1 MKVWVAGEEVT
12 GALGE
17 SVKERASNLRSAEYD
32 LLLEREGDVLKL
44 RDATTTDDHL
54 ERYITLMRRRFDV
67 DPAFYTQ
74 PRTPGLKGTI
84 SYTIRM
90 FLWRLLRYQHFWMA
104 FRQNGINAM
113 HAEAV
118 DFEHQ
123 ERQRQVAELKA
134 RVKQLEESIESL
146 KAGSS

>member
-1 MKVWVAGEEVT
+1 
-12 GALGE
+12 
-17 SVKERASNLRSAEYD
+17 
-32 LLLEREGDVLKL
+32 
-44 RDATTTDDHL
+44 
-54 ERYITLMRRRFDV
+54 
-67 DPAFYTQ
+67 
-74 PRTPGLKGTI
+74 
-84 SYTIRM
+84 M